1 VSAVITYSIDKFF
14 SLQKALCDFV
24 NRLALIGNSAYNLVH
39 IPHAE
44 RDESRDAGGFMPTS
58 KRRLYVSGT
67 LCLLL
72 GIVLT
77 APGEL
82 FSSSKK
88 VDENDATVRLFQL
101 LDSAHSGKL
110 DDIYVLA
117 DSYTDTGGDQYRHV
131 LRIDYDKNRAFGR
144 LAIYVRSVGKMTPEQ
159 LAAYKPE
166 QIYEFGESDQ
176 EKLVKTDPGPFGQR
190 GDLYLKADDD
200 SPLHTTVVTDQVRK
214 SYDTFLTQYV
224 IPAVEKGQ

>member
-1 VSAVITYSIDKFF
+1 
-14 SLQKALCDFV
+14 
-24 NRLALIGNSAYNLVH
+24 
-39 IPHAE
+39 
-44 RDESRDAGGFMPTS
+44 MPTS
-58 KRRLYVSGT
+58 NNRLYMSGT

-72 GIVLT
+72 GLVLA

-88 VDENDATVRLFQL
+88 ADENDATARLFQL
-101 LDSAHSGKL
+101 LDSVRNGKL
-110 DDIYVLA
+110 DDVYVLA
-117 DSYTDTGGDQYRHV
+117 DSYTDASGDQYRHV
-131 LRIDYDKNRAFGR
+131 LRIDYDKSRAFGR

-190 GDLYLKADDD
+190 GDLYLTAADDG
-200 SPLHTTVVTDQVRK
+200 PLHTTAVTDEARK
-214 SYDTFLTQYV
+214 AYDTFVTQYV